1 MKGMKKMDGTSQ
13 AIKGKVDR
21 NSKWSQ
27 ITGEKLI
34 PGFLNNTHILA
45 KS

>member
-1 MKGMKKMDGTSQ
+1 MDGTSQ

-27 ITGEKLI
+27 IAESFGEKLI